1 MAGIR
6 YITLSKEEKRRE
18 IKQKLIDGPLE
29 VEPKGARMDE
39 VHQQPADP
47 RRYFALSGAKI

>member
-1 MAGIR
+1 MDCGNVEMAGIR

-29 VEPKGARMDE
+29 VEPKGARMD
-39 VHQQPADP
+39 
-47 RRYFALSGAKI
+47 